1 MGKFRHGRNVLVFGA
16 GPIGLLCA
24 AVAKA
29 LGATEIV
36 VVDIDSSRLEFAK
49 QYAATGTFLPPSQEK
64 DEKKMDYAKRVVQQL
79 FSNWQPVARGLRD
92 ALLTKTKRPRIR
104 SQAERATRVTR
115 AASHNEEPIADE
127 DARLRDAKEG

>member
-36 VVDIDSSRLEFAK
+36 VVDIDPSRLEFAK

-79 FSNWQPVARGLRD
+79 FSSLGFKDRGSKSFDLVLD
-92 ALLTKTKRPRIR
+92 ATGVETCILMSVLAVKPGGTFVQVGYLIPPLFQ
-104 SQAERATRVTR
+104 SG
-115 AASHNEEPIADE
+115 N
-127 DARLRDAKEG
+127 